1 MNLLNKLTV
10 KQRLWANL
18 IIVIVVLGFITLS
31 STNALLSMGNKISQL
46 KELQETQTTTIS
58 AFQTE
63 FSSTLLSMNQYALTL
78 DKNHGKTF
86 NQNIENLKKLN
97 LSLNTKED
105 RQPID
110 IKAEVQNSETGV
122 NAEQNSLTN
131 ATSKEIRSKTEKTE
145 TLTLDKE
152 TSEMAEILT
161 NIKKSANSLVFLKT
175 QVKETIS
182 FGIDPSSKAI
192 LEAIGKLRQTDDIS
206 EETLSAL
213 QAVES
218 KLEASQS
225 SLARMTS
232 TQNVE
237 QKKTFDQHG
246 LGDSAEPIFELL
258 SEQFE
263 GDFSSQEDLEALVIA
278 REGYQESFNDL
289 ADYFKTTKQNNKTIS
304 QLSYE
309 ATSIVQKRTQETE
322 TQTLELIAGI
332 NAQGNQIIKQVSI
345 EIIVTTVILIILNI
359 LIVDSITAPLSRI
372 RKQIADI
379 AQNGDFTKWSRVSGK
394 NELADISESVQ
405 GLLQSVIAVTS
416 EINQVSHSLVKGDL
430 SAKVE
435 GIYQGNLY
443 ELSEGFNNSMVQ
455 VRDILNV
462 VDEISVQLSEGKLN
476 ANINLDKFK
485 GDYHRVMSHLKSAIE
500 VQKASVAEIKSVM
513 GHMNEGSFSQRIE
526 IELPGEYNQLKNYL
540 NESLSNLEVAID
552 ASNKILYK
560 YQNGDFSY
568 QSNASF
574 KGRLNELKTHM
585 DLVAGNV
592 SEMLSKV
599 KQASQDS
606 LSGVSEI
613 SSGNQ
618 ELNERVQ
625 VQAATLQNTTS
636 SMEIISSTITDSL
649 NQAQTANQLSTSV
662 KTELELGSETIQK
675 MNLAMQEISNA
686 SAEIAEITT
695 TIDSIAFQ
703 TNLLALN
710 AAVEAA
716 RAGEAGRGFAVVAGE
731 VRTLASRSAEAAQ
744 KIREVSENSLSKVKV
759 GIELTEKTTQ
769 TFTHNKAAVKE
780 VSDTVSEVHH
790 NLKQQV
796 QGIQEINQTFSDI
809 DRSTQQNASLVEEV
823 ASTSM
828 NITSQMSELENAVRT
843 FKLLAR

>member
-105 RQPID
+105 QQPID

>member
-105 RQPID
+105 QQPID

-394 NELADISESVQ
+394 NELANISESVQ

-500 VQKASVAEIKSVM
+500 IQKASVAEIKSVM